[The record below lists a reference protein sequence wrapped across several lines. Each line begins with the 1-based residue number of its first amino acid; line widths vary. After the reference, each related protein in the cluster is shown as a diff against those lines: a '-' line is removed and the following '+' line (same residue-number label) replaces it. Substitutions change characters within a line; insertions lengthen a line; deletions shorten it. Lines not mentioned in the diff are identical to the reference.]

1 MDRGELII
9 YRADDG
15 GTDLQ
20 VRMAGETVWANL
32 NELAELF
39 GTTRQNLTMHIANIY
54 QSAELEEVGTCK
66 EFLQVQREGTRTVE
80 RAIKHYNL
88 DLIIAVGYRVNSL
101 VATRFRQW
109 ATAVL
114 REYLIKGFA
123 MNDERLKDP
132 DHDYFEELLRRIR
145 AIRASEKRF
154 YRKVC
159 DIFAESSDY
168 DKDSPLAREF
178 FQTVQNKLHWAA
190 HGHTA
195 AEVVRQR
202 ADATKPNMGLTYHPK
217 PQIRKVDVTVGKN
230 YLDEEENENLEGLVS
245 QFFEFAEGQARRRK
259 PVTMAGWIVK
269 LNGLLTLNESE
280 VLIGKGT
287 VSAAQA
293 REHAY
298 GEYEKYRAGVEAP
311 DAYDDLAAAAKAIK
325 KLNDE

>member
-1 MDRGELII
+1 MERGEIII
-9 YRADDG
+9 YRTDDG
-15 GTDLQ
+15 GTELQ
-20 VRMAGETVWANL
+20 VKMSDESVWASL

-39 GTTRQNLTMHIANIY
+39 DTTRQNLTIHIANIY
-54 QSAELEEVGTCK
+54 ESAELQEVGTCK
-66 EFLQVQREGTRTVE
+66 DFLQVQQEGA
-80 RAIKHYNL
+80 RAVRRSIKHYNL
-88 DLIIAVGYRVNSL
+88 DLIIAVGYRVNSK

-132 DHDYFEELLRRIR
+132 DHDYFEELLQRIR

-168 DKDSPLAREF
+168 DKDAALAREF

-195 AEVVRQR
+195 AEVVHQR
-202 ADATKPNMGLTYHPK
+202 ADASKPSMGLTYHPK
-217 PQIRKVDVTVGKN
+217 SNIRKADVTIGKN
-230 YLDEEENENLEGLVS
+230 YLDVEENRILEGLVS

-259 PVTMAGWIVK
+259 PVTMAGWVAK

-280 VLIGKGT
+280 VLMGKGT
-287 VSAAQA
+287 VSAQQA
-293 REHAY
+293 KVRAHE
-298 GEYEKYRAGVEAP
+298 EYEKYKAALKAP
-311 DAYDDLAAAAKAIK
+311 DAYDELVAASK
-325 KLNDE
+325 KLKT